1 MTLQGIHHSGIV
13 VSDLDRSL
21 YFYHDV
27 LGLPF
32 AIEPTPWNNGPSLE
46 AGIRVPGA
54 RVRQASLWV
63 GQHST
68 LELIEHANRPGP
80 RNGPVPNNYLGAGH
94 VAFRVDD
101 IWGTKA
107 ELEARGVE
115 FYTDVNVVE
124 DGPLAGWRW
133 VYFSDPD
140 GMALELVELEH
151 YDKTARDEAACSYL
165 STRPSLEL
173 LQTRAK

>member
-1 MTLQGIHHSGIV
+1 MTLQGIHHAGIV
-13 VSDLDRSL
+13 VRDLDRSL

-32 AIEPTPWNNGPSLE
+32 ANEPTPWNEGSELE

-63 GQHST
+63 GEHST
-68 LELIEHANRPGP
+68 LELLEHANRPDP
-80 RNGPVPNNYLGAGH
+80 RIGPVPNNYLGAGH
-94 VAFRVDD
+94 VAFMVDG
-101 IWGTKA
+101 IREAKV

-115 FYTDVNVVE
+115 FYTDVNVVK
-124 DGPLAGWRW
+124 DGPLAGWQW

-140 GMALELVELEH
+140 GMALELVELEY
-151 YDKTARDEAACSYL
+151 YDKTARAAGAASYL
-165 STRPSLEL
+165 RTRPSLDT
-173 LQTRAK
+173 LQSRET